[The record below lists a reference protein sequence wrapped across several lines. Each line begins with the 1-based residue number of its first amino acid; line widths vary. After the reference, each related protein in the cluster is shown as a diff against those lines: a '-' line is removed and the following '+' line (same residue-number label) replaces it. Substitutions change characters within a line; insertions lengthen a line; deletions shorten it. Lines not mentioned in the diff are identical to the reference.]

1 MRSHSDPGWL
11 FVLDAGRETDV
22 GEEVNPRDESS
33 QATQNLTYVLADH
46 FKVKGQQSYSVGTL
60 SVKEEA
66 APAESLRPPP
76 VFSRFQSSKIPS
88 CGTIT
93 VWRSGPD
100 QKEGDHHVKEFLSH
114 CERAVLE
121 GDSDSAS
128 SLASEA
134 LQNKYNILTVI
145 EEGFSVGVK
154 AAGALWEE
162 GEYFLPELAFSA
174 EAMKA
179 AMAILQP
186 ELLKEGGARSKGRV
200 LMGTVQGDIHDI
212 GKSLVTTMLLANNY
226 EVVDLG
232 ANVPHSRFVEEVAAR
247 KPQFIGMS
255 ALLTTTMSGQSEV
268 VRLLEENGLRAGVK
282 VLVGG
287 APTSEEWSNEIGAD
301 GHGENA
307 VAAVQLADSLLE
319 K

>member
-1 MRSHSDPGWL
+1 M
-11 FVLDAGRETDV
+11 
-22 GEEVNPRDESS
+22 
-33 QATQNLTYVLADH
+33 
-46 FKVKGQQSYSVGTL
+46 
-60 SVKEEA
+60 
-66 APAESLRPPP
+66 
-76 VFSRFQSSKIPS
+76 
-88 CGTIT
+88 
-93 VWRSGPD
+93 
-100 QKEGDHHVKEFLSH
+100 KEFLSQ

-121 GDSDSAS
+121 GDAERAS
-128 SLASEA
+128 NLARET
-134 LQNKYNILTVI
+134 LENKYELLTVI
-145 EEGFSVGVK
+145 EEGFSAGVR
-154 AAGALWEE
+154 AAGTLWEK

-179 AMAILQP
+179 AMTILQP
-186 ELLKEGGARSKGRV
+186 ELLKGGGARTKGRV

-232 ANVPHSRFVEEVAAR
+232 ANVSHDTFVDEVAAQ
-247 KPQFIGMS
+247 KPQFLGLS
-255 ALLTTTMSGQSEV
+255 ALLTTTMTGQRKV
-268 VRLLEENGLRAGVK
+268 VRLLEEKGLREGLN

-287 APTSEEWSNEIGAD
+287 PPTSEEWSKEIGAD